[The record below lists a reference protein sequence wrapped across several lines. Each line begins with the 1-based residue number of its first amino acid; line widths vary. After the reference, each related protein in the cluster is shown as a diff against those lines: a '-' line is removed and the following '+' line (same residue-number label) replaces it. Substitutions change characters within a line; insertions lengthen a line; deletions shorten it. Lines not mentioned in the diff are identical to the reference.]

1 MGYFSNPWLEIPAAD
16 YEGHMGSPQVGQ
28 LQMLSKRLGEVVASA
43 RPEEAAVLGCT
54 TGNGFEHFDPHVT
67 RTLLGVDINR
77 EYLAIARQRFNGYGP
92 GLELVCADLNDWG
105 FGGRRFDLVHAA
117 LVFEYV
123 DAVRLLKQITFGLKP
138 AGVLSVV
145 LQLPVEGL
153 PIVSRTRYTSLEK
166 LNPLFHHYQPDEF
179 HALAVQAGFEEATVE
194 TITLPSGKQFYF
206 GMYGK
211 SKDIG

>member
-1 MGYFSNPWLEIPAAD
+1 MVYFSNPWLEIPAAD

-28 LQMLSKRLGEVVASA
+28 LQMLNKRLGEVVAST

-54 TGNGFEHFDPHVT
+54 TGNGFEHFDPQVT

-92 GLELVCADLNDWG
+92 GLELLCADLNDWG

-123 DAVRLLKQITFGLKP
+123 DAVRLLKQIAFGLKP
-138 AGVLSVV
+138 AGALSVV

-153 PIVSRTRYTSLEK
+153 PTVSHTRYTSLEK
-166 LNPLFHHYQPDEF
+166 LNPLFHHFQPDEF
-179 HALAVQAGFEEATVE
+179 RTLAGQAGFAE
-194 TITLPSGKQFYF
+194 TQGIIHTLPSGKQFYF
-206 GMYGK
+206 GLYLK
-211 SKDIG
+211 NR

>member
-28 LQMLSKRLGEVVASA
+28 LQMLSKRLGEVVAST

-54 TGNGFEHFDPHVT
+54 TGNGFEHFDPQVT
-67 RTLLGVDINR
+67 RSLLGVDINR
-77 EYLAIARQRFNGYGP
+77 EYLAIARQRFSGYGA
-92 GLELVCADLNDWG
+92 GLELLGADLNEWG

-123 DAVRLLKQITFGLKP
+123 DAARLLKQIAFGLKP
-138 AGVLSVV
+138 AGTLSVV

-153 PIVSRTRYTSLEK
+153 PSVSRTRYTSLEK
-166 LNPLFHHYQPDEF
+166 LSPLFHHYQPDEF
-179 HALAVQAGFEEATVE
+179 RALASHAGFEETQGEVH
-194 TITLPSGKQFYF
+194 TLPSGKQFYF
-206 GMYGK
+206 GMYK
-211 SKDIG
+211 MRR